1 MLRRSMLLV
10 AWLAA
15 SLLSSHAQQPSP
27 LLTQP
32 EAKLIAVLQSP
43 DATLKAKADACR
55 ELGVVGT
62 PRAVAALAA
71 LLPDEQL
78 NHMARYAL
86 EPIPDPSVDAALRA
100 ALTRATG
107 RPLVGVIVSLGV
119 RRNTAAVPLLAAR
132 LQDADADVAQAAAR
146 ALGRIGNPAAARA
159 IQSNLTGAPAANRVA
174 FCEGLFR
181 CAEQLERDGRR
192 REAIA
197 IYDRLMAFDAAPHQV
212 RAGAWRGAILA
223 RGQSGLSLL
232 TRGLTGTDYIAAAAA
247 ARAALE
253 LPGRE
258 VTVALARVLPSLTG
272 DRKVLVIGVLG
283 KRGEPSALS
292 TLVKEA
298 RAGETATRVAAVRAI
313 PELRLPASVA
323 PLMELM
329 NDPVREVAKAA
340 QESLAGLPGPAADK
354 AITGLLASAKASD
367 RVTAIELIGRRR
379 MIECVPAL
387 VKAGSD
393 PDASVRPAALKRA
406 GELGSVAELP
416 ALLDLLARAGS
427 DADRD
432 AAEEA
437 ISSII
442 GNAADPAASVPTVV
456 GKLAGASPATTSSLL
471 RVLTSV
477 GGPEALKAVRA
488 RVDSSEPAVRATAIR
503 SLSAW
508 KSADVAP
515 ELLALAGKAS
525 SPADKAVLLRG
536 YFGWASNPDLPAER
550 RLAMCQA
557 AAAVV
562 GQPEEKKL
570 MLGALGSIKTVEA
583 LGVAAAC
590 LEDGAVKDEAGVA
603 VVAIAEELLKGG
615 QAAQLAP
622 KLIAPL
628 QQVGRSVGNADLAQK
643 AKNLADQAQRK

>member
-1 MLRRSMLLV
+1 MLCRTTLLV

-15 SLLSSHAQQPSP
+15 SLLSSQAQQPSP

-32 EAKLIAVLQSP
+32 EAKLIAVLQAP

-100 ALTRATG
+100 ALTRTTG

-119 RRNTAAVPLLAAR
+119 RRNAAAVPQLAAR
-132 LQDADADVAQAAAR
+132 LQDADPDVAQAAAR
-146 ALGRIGNPAAARA
+146 ALGRIGNPPAARA
-159 IQSNLTGAPAANRVA
+159 IQSNLAGASSVNRVA

-192 REAIA
+192 REALA
-197 IYDRLMAFDAAPHQV
+197 IYDQLMSLDGAPHQV

-232 TRGLTGTDYIAAAAA
+232 TRALTGTDYIAAAAA

-253 LPGRE
+253 LPGRD
-258 VTVALARVLPSLTG
+258 VTAALTRVLPSVTG

-283 KRGEPSALS
+283 RRGEPSALS

-298 RAGETATRVAAVRAI
+298 RTGDTTTRVAAIRAI
-313 PELRLPASVA
+313 PELRLPASV
-323 PLMELM
+323 PSLMALM

-354 AITGLLASAKASD
+354 AITGLLASAKPAD
-367 RVTAIELIGRRR
+367 RVTAVELIGRRR
-379 MIECVPAL
+379 MTACVPAL
-387 VKAGSD
+387 IKAGSD
-393 PDASVRPAALKRA
+393 PDASVRPVALKRV
-406 GELGSVAELP
+406 GELGGVAELP
-416 ALLDLLARAGS
+416 ALLDLLARAGNE
-427 DADRD
+427 ADRD

-437 ISSII
+437 IANII
-442 GNAADPAASVPTVV
+442 GNAADPAATVPTVI
-456 GKLAGASPATTSSLL
+456 GRLAGASPATTSSLL

-488 RVDSSEPAVRATAIR
+488 RVDSPEADVRTTAIR

-536 YFGWASNPDLPAER
+536 YFGWASNPDLPPDR
-550 RLAMCQA
+550 RLAMCKA

-562 GQPEEKKL
+562 NQPEEKKL
-570 MLGALGSIKTVEA
+570 LLGALGSIKTVEA
-583 LGVAAAC
+583 LGVAAAF
-590 LEDGAVKDEAGVA
+590 LEDGVVKEEAGVA
-603 VVAIAEELLKGG
+603 VVAIAEELLKSG
-615 QAAQLAP
+615 QGAA
-622 KLIAPL
+622 KLVAPL
-628 QQVGRSVGNADLAQK
+628 QQVGRTVGNADLAQK